1 MISDYPVA
9 PITVGIAVAF
19 FFATLAGTVAARA
32 GFPLRHGERIGRL
45 DGLRGYLALSVLAHH
60 FIIWLQITRLGGSWS
75 APSINFF
82 NNLGVGGVALFFMTT
97 GCVFYPRVIA
107 GFRATS
113 WMATYTARIFRIVPL
128 VIVSVAI
135 ITAVIVLRTGHR
147 IDSLFLK
154 AAAVWI
160 ACWGEPPLLGYADS
174 GRLNAYV
181 LWSLHYEWLFYLF
194 VLPACAFGMDLIRNR
209 LPSWILPAGL
219 LLISLALKGLLSLG
233 GLTGFLPLFAVG
245 MLGFECQRR
254 EAVRRILE
262 SRLMSIP
269 ALGCLV
275 IGMIST
281 ATPYGATLILSCGFF
296 FICVAC
302 GNDLA
307 GLLRTRGSLVLGEC
321 SYGIYL
327 LHGIVLSLLFVDGKS
342 AIASLSASELPTLL
356 PLVAICVT
364 GITGLTYLLVERPA
378 IRAASVL
385 IKLSSSV
392 RLRTGSSQLD
402 IAQ

>member
-1 MISDYPVA
+1 
-9 PITVGIAVAF
+9 
-19 FFATLAGTVAARA
+19 
-32 GFPLRHGERIGRL
+32 
-45 DGLRGYLALSVLAHH
+45 
-60 FIIWLQITRLGGSWS
+60 
-75 APSINFF
+75 
-82 NNLGVGGVALFFMTT
+82 
-97 GCVFYPRVIA
+97 
-107 GFRATS
+107 
-113 WMATYTARIFRIVPL
+113 
-128 VIVSVAI
+128 
-135 ITAVIVLRTGHR
+135 
-147 IDSLFLK
+147 
-154 AAAVWI
+154 
-160 ACWGEPPLLGYADS
+160 
-174 GRLNAYV
+174 
-181 LWSLHYEWLFYLF
+181 
-194 VLPACAFGMDLIRNR
+194 
-209 LPSWILPAGL
+209 
-219 LLISLALKGLLSLG
+219 
-233 GLTGFLPLFAVG
+233 
-245 MLGFECQRR
+245 
-254 EAVRRILE
+254 
-262 SRLMSIP
+262 LMSIP

-281 ATPYGATLILSCGFF
+281 AKPYGPTLILSCGFF